1 MVNIIRHELLINFY
15 QFKLLSTAGSSRSH
29 SIFIINV
36 EQISKAQQG
45 QCDTNEDVIIRK
57 GKLNLVCQF

>member
-1 MVNIIRHELLINFY
+1 M
-15 QFKLLSTAGSSRSH
+15 STAGSSRSH

-45 QCDTNEDVIIRK
+45 QCDSNEDVIIRK